1 MNLKQLETFFWAAKL
16 GSFSAAADRLNATQ
30 STVSMR
36 IQDLERD
43 FGLTLFDRAQRTA
56 RVTDQGRAFLRYAEE
71 VLRLA
76 SEMREQLADGAT
88 MPGVLRIGVVEM
100 VSVTWLP
107 RFVKA
112 IHQRYP
118 KIAIDID
125 EALTQDLVEDLN
137 HGNLDLILAAGRVP
151 GYSFSPVSLG
161 LVEFAW
167 MASPSLGVPD
177 KKLTPRELQDW
188 PVIALSRE

>member
-16 GSFSAAADRLNATQ
+16 GSFSAAAERLNATQ

-88 MPGVLRIGVVEM
+88 MPGVLRMGVVEM

-107 RFVKA
+107 RFVK
-112 IHQRYP
+112 
-118 KIAIDID
+118 
-125 EALTQDLVEDLN
+125 
-137 HGNLDLILAAGRVP
+137 ILERWPAA
-151 GYSFSPVSLG
+151 
-161 LVEFAW
+161 
-167 MASPSLGVPD
+167 
-177 KKLTPRELQDW
+177 
-188 PVIALSRE
+188 